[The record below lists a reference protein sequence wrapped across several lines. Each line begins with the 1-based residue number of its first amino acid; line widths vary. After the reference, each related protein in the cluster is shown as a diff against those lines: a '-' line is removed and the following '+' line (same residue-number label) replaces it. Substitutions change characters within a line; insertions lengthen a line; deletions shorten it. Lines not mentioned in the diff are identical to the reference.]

1 MYKGRF
7 RRQLKQSTLC
17 LFCILCIFIC
27 IKSAAANRTT
37 RLDSLKTILSKAPAP
52 DVAIRTLQELS
63 NLYRQKPEEVGY
75 LHQLLDISNR
85 VDSVQVVYTTAAHLS
100 RYYYDDNKS
109 DSVVYWAKYIDSIG
123 KSRKELSDGLFEA
136 YSYVCLDHLWMENYE
151 LAMNEA
157 IRLYNLA
164 CSKNNT
170 YGQIRCGEN
179 LGHIYQAIRRDSDA
193 IAVFQAALDK
203 QEEEGEKL
211 TFSIRLVS
219 YQLESLLRINKLD
232 SAEVLLTRYKDLLD
246 RQDKVNK
253 ITGSIYP
260 VDRYRWIM
268 HSFYAE
274 LYLKRKEMEKAKK
287 SIACATSY
295 VGKETISNDYAVFA
309 YLYIQARYNK
319 ETGNY
324 AAALTYINELLKSWK
339 TPDCLQLKADI
350 LSESGDAQSAIL
362 AYKDVISETSK
373 INNEAFTRQ
382 INQLRTLYDLNDK
395 EMQKKELEI
404 SQMNVNIKEHQLIIS
419 MSVSVILLLILYI
432 LYFSLRRTRRL
443 KNELQKEK
451 EALIES
457 EKNLRIAK
465 DKAEEASQ
473 AKTTFIANI
482 SHEVRTPLNAIVGFA
497 SLLSDPACTED
508 EKTEFSSIISNNTEL
523 LLNLVNDVLCLSQIE
538 AGNLSFT
545 IRTVELVDCCRN
557 AMDTIRHRIVDGVSL
572 TFTPETPSFLLN
584 TDPLRLQ
591 QLLVNLLVN
600 AAKFTEAGEINL
612 SFHIDSKENKV
623 DIIVTDT
630 GCGIPQDK
638 ITQIFKRFEKVDE
651 YKQGTGLGL
660 SICQAIANALGGT
673 IRVDSAYT
681 QGARFIFTHP
691 C

>member
-1 MYKGRF
+1 M
-7 RRQLKQSTLC
+7 
-17 LFCILCIFIC
+17 
-27 IKSAAANRTT
+27 
-37 RLDSLKTILSKAPAP
+37 
-52 DVAIRTLQELS
+52 
-63 NLYRQKPEEVGY
+63 
-75 LHQLLDISNR
+75 
-85 VDSVQVVYTTAAHLS
+85 
-100 RYYYDDNKS
+100 
-109 DSVVYWAKYIDSIG
+109 
-123 KSRKELSDGLFEA
+123 
-136 YSYVCLDHLWMENYE
+136 
-151 LAMNEA
+151 
-157 IRLYNLA
+157 
-164 CSKNNT
+164 
-170 YGQIRCGEN
+170 
-179 LGHIYQAIRRDSDA
+179 
-193 IAVFQAALDK
+193 
-203 QEEEGEKL
+203 
-211 TFSIRLVS
+211 
-219 YQLESLLRINKLD
+219 
-232 SAEVLLTRYKDLLD
+232 
-246 RQDKVNK
+246 
-253 ITGSIYP
+253 
-260 VDRYRWIM
+260 
-268 HSFYAE
+268 
-274 LYLKRKEMEKAKK
+274 
-287 SIACATSY
+287 
-295 VGKETISNDYAVFA
+295 
-309 YLYIQARYNK
+309 
-319 ETGNY
+319 
-324 AAALTYINELLKSWK
+324 
-339 TPDCLQLKADI
+339 
-350 LSESGDAQSAIL
+350 
-362 AYKDVISETSK
+362 
-373 INNEAFTRQ
+373 
-382 INQLRTLYDLNDK
+382 
-395 EMQKKELEI
+395 
-404 SQMNVNIKEHQLIIS
+404 
-419 MSVSVILLLILYI
+419 
-432 LYFSLRRTRRL
+432 
-443 KNELQKEK
+443 QKEK

-457 EKNLRIAK
+457 EKNLRVAK

-508 EKTEFSSIISNNTEL
+508 EKTEFSSVISNNTEL

>member
-1 MYKGRF
+1 MHKARF
-7 RRQLKQSTLC
+7 RQQLKLGPLC

-27 IKSAAANRTT
+27 IKGAATNRAT
-37 RLDSLKTILSKAPAP
+37 RLDSLKDILSHSPSP
-52 DVAIRTLQELS
+52 DVAIKTLQELS
-63 NLYRQKPEEVGY
+63 DLYRQKPEEVGY
-75 LHQLLDISNR
+75 LHRLLDIGNR
-85 VDSVQVVYTTAAHLS
+85 VDSVQAVYAAAANLS

-109 DSVVYWAKYIDSIG
+109 DSVVYWAKYIDSVG

-136 YSYVCLDHLWMENYE
+136 YSYVCLDHLWLENYE

-164 CSKNNT
+164 CSRNHT

-193 IAVFQAALDK
+193 VVVYQAALDK
-203 QEEEGEKL
+203 QEEIGENL
-211 TFSIRLVS
+211 TVSIRLVS

-232 SAEVLLTRYKDLLD
+232 SAGVLLATYKNLLD
-246 RQDKVNK
+246 RQEAVNRN
-253 ITGSIYP
+253 TGAIYP

-274 LYLKRKEMEKAKK
+274 YYLKRKDFEKARK
-287 SIACATSY
+287 SLDCAESF
-295 VGKETISNDYAVFA
+295 VGKETIGNDFAVFA

-319 ETGNY
+319 EVGNY
-324 AAALTYINELLKSWK
+324 AVAHKYIDQLLESWQ

-350 LSESGDAQSAIL
+350 LSESGDAASAIQ

-395 EMQKKELEI
+395 EIQKKELEI
-404 SQMNVNIKEHQLIIS
+404 SQMNVNIKEHQLILS
-419 MSVSVILLLILYI
+419 MSVSVILLLVLYI
-432 LYFSLRRTRRL
+432 LYLSFRRTRRL
-443 KNELQKEK
+443 KNALLQEK

-465 DKAEEASQ
+465 DKAEEANQ

-497 SLLSDPACTED
+497 SLMSDPSCTQE
-508 EKTEFSSIISNNTEL
+508 EKEEFSSIISNNTEL

-538 AGNLSFT
+538 AGSLSFSL
-545 IRTVELVDCCRN
+545 RPVELGDCCRN
-557 AMDTIRHRIVDGVSL
+557 AMETIRHRVAEGVSL
-572 TFTPETPSFLLN
+572 NFTPEVPSFILN

-612 SFHIDSKENKV
+612 SFHIGQEQKNV
-623 DIIVTDT
+623 DLIVTDT
-630 GCGIPQDK
+630 GCGIPADK
-638 ITQIFKRFEKVDE
+638 VTQIFKRFEKVDE

-660 SICQAIANALGGT
+660 SISQAIAGALGGT
-673 IRVDSAYT
+673 IRVDAGYT